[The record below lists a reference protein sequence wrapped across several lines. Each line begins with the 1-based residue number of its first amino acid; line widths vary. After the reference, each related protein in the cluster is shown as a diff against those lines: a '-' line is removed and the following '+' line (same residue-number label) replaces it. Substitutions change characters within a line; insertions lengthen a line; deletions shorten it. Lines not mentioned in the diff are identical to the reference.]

1 MKIPLLEIDVFFV
14 KCAHFS
20 LGDEGF
26 EISSLKHL
34 RPLIPEVCVCAVLYP
49 ELVCWSSD
57 SSRPVSCCAEGKFLT
72 WTRRSGAG
80 N

>member
-34 RPLIPEVCVCAVLYP
+34 RPLIPEVCVRRALSRACL
-49 ELVCWSSD
+49 LV
-57 SSRPVSCCAEGKFLT
+57 K
-72 WTRRSGAG
+72 
-80 N
+80 